1 MMWRIHL
8 KSIIIIYKQ
17 SMQTLTLGWMIIF
30 FVVRILL
37 LLFFFLFQHEEL
49 ICLEYVPYDICYRF
63 RLTFLRCTLYQDQ
76 QVHQVFA
83 GMNQS
88 AIHRVFSVYIFR
100 FAWIFLVT
108 ANLSPFLVCLNWM
121 PLMRFRLV

>member
-1 MMWRIHL
+1 MAHSLEIHNNN
-8 KSIIIIYKQ
+8 I
-17 SMQTLTLGWMIIF
+17 QTIHADTHTRMDDNF
-30 FVVRILL
+30 FCCSHFVVVV
-37 LLFFFLFQHEEL
+37 FFLFQHEEL